1 MKRTEGLSR
10 KQKDEQVR
18 REAKATLIL
27 FLVCFVWS
35 VATAYGLSAV
45 PIRIGGLPLWW
56 MVSVPGMFVIAIA
69 GVVYLLKK
77 VFVNF
82 SLEDEEEGGGGNAQ

>member
-1 MKRTEGLSR
+1 MKKEVMT
-10 KQKDEQVR
+10 KDQKDEQVR

-35 VATAYGLSAV
+35 VATAYGLSGV
-45 PIRIGGLPLWW
+45 HIRIGGIPLWW
-56 MVSVPGMFVIAIA
+56 MVSVPGMFVIAIV

-82 SLEDEEEGGGGNAQ
+82 SLDDEEEGGGSNAQ